1 MNEELLEK
9 LKYPVGKFSMPE
21 KLDQNTITQWIND
34 IEMLPQKLR
43 EAVKGL
49 NEEQLNTPYRP
60 GGWTVRQ
67 VIHHIGDSHMNS
79 YIRFKLAL
87 TEDNP
92 TIKPYDQD
100 KAAKLE
106 EYNLLP
112 IDDSLDFVESLHK
125 RLVILL
131 RTLTEVDFEKTY
143 FHQESKRNVSLKRN
157 LGIYSWHSKHHV
169 AHITSL
175 RERNNW

>member
-1 MNEELLEK
+1 MDESIDK

-21 KLDQNTITQWIND
+21 NVDEKVIKQWIND
-34 IEMLPQKLR
+34 IEILPQKLR
-43 EAVKGL
+43 EAVNGL

-67 VIHHIGDSHMNS
+67 VVHHVGDSHLNS

-100 KAAKLE
+100 KAAELE

-112 IDDSLDFVESLHK
+112 IEDSLNFVEALHK
-125 RLVILL
+125 RWIVLL
-131 RTLTEVDFEKTY
+131 KTLKDSDWEKTF
-143 FHQESKRNVSLKRN
+143 FHPESKRNVSLKRN
-157 LGIYSWHSKHHV
+157 LGIYAWHSKHHV
-169 AHITSL
+169 AHIASL